1 MVRRNSDATCQTQG
15 ELVSEES
22 LLEFPCEF
30 PLKVM
35 GANTAEFEAAIVM
48 ISRQHIPDLGEAA
61 IQSRPSKAGNYVSI
75 TITFTATSRPQIDNL
90 YRALNAHPDVKFVL

>member
-1 MVRRNSDATCQTQG
+1 M
-15 ELVSEES
+15 SEDS
-22 LLEFPCEF
+22 LLEFPCAF
-30 PLKVM
+30 PVKVM

-61 IQSRPSKAGNYVSI
+61 ISSAQSRTGKYVSI

>member
-1 MVRRNSDATCQTQG
+1 M
-15 ELVSEES
+15 SEDS

-30 PLKVM
+30 PVKVM

-61 IQSRPSKAGNYVSI
+61 ISSAQSRTGKYVSI

-90 YRALNAHPDVKFVL
+90 YRALNAHPEVKFVL

>member
-1 MVRRNSDATCQTQG
+1 M
-15 ELVSEES
+15 SEES